1 MHSGPKFPLPRIH
14 GCSSGWL
21 VSYSCGQVW
30 PVPVSL
36 CPCDRASVC
45 HWPRT
50 FCPWVPS
57 WLHPILNVFTFLFLS
72 LFFSNYVLSWSKQQ
86 QQQWQT
92 IRFKHFNLVWE
103 PFCPVT
109 PRVACLEMGLEA
121 ATAPTW
127 FPTWQK
133 RAKAGF
139 CSLHLQLRSVHSRL
153 KNNWVWNQVLWSFSC
168 LSSTVLGA
176 SQGEEI
182 HLKRSYNFWVI

>member
-1 MHSGPKFPLPRIH
+1 MFPLPRKHRTH

-21 VSYSCGQVW
+21 VSSSCGQVW
-30 PVPVSL
+30 PVAVSL
-36 CPCDRASVC
+36 CLCDRATVC

-57 WLHPILNVFTFLFLS
+57 WLHPILNVFSFQFLS
-72 LFFSNYVLSWSKQQ
+72 LFFSHYVLNWSKQ

-103 PFCPVT
+103 PFSPVT
-109 PRVACLEMGLEA
+109 TGGACLEMGLEA
-121 ATAPTW
+121 ATAPTC

-133 RAKAGF
+133 RARAGF
-139 CSLHLQLRSVHSRL
+139 CSLHLRLRLVHSRL
-153 KNNWVWNQVLWSFSC
+153 KNNWVWNQVPWRLSC
-168 LSSTVLGA
+168 LFSTVLRA

-182 HLKRSYNFWVI
+182 HTPQEVL